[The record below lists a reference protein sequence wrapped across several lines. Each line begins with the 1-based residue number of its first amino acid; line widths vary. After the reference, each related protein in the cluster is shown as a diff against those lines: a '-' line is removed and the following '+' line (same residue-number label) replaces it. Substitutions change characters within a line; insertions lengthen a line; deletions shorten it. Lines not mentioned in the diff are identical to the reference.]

1 MKEKLISFRKKKER
15 MDTQETEQPF
25 TVIKKKKKKYGKEL
39 HPVTF
44 PGNSPSTSR
53 AF

>member
-25 TVIKKKKKKYGKEL
+25 TVIKKKKKYGKEL